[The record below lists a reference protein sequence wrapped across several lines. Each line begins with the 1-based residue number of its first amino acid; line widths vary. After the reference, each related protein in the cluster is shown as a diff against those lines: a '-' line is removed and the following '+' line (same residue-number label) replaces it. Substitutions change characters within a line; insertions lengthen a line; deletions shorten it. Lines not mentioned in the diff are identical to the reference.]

1 MRYADLLEIVR
12 QDLNHLLFM
21 MTDGQMERMVK
32 EALKRFGSEEGLK
45 AKKLQ
50 REQAQARLLT
60 IDKMAGKLCQDNAE
74 GCLDDDRL
82 R

>member
-1 MRYADLLEIVR
+1 MRYADLLEMVR
-12 QDLNHLLFM
+12 QDLNHLLF

-32 EALKRFGSEEGLK
+32 EALNRFGSNEVLK

-50 REQAQARLLT
+50 REQAEARLLT
-60 IDKMAGKLCQDNAE
+60 IDKMAGKLYLDNAE